1 MKRLL
6 LLALVLM
13 ALPSPLLAAVAEAF
27 PQPNGL
33 RLIVESDEATDI
45 VAIDLLLDISAEDE
59 PARQAGIRAL
69 TQRLLMRGTTNE
81 SGESMAR
88 RLAAVGGVADASAGL
103 DYVEIYAVVPSD
115 GFEVA
120 LELLADAV
128 RNPAFSPEAVDRQKV
143 AAVEA
148 ADAFCQDPFQETYL
162 AFREGFYRSHPY
174 ARPTF
179 GEPASLDSITRQ
191 DIVAF
196 HAAYYLPGKA
206 VLAICGGVDQVRA
219 RRAVRSL
226 LGNWGGGEAPPR
238 PEATVAPLA
247 SSELVARE
255 LPTNL
260 AYMVLGFPAP
270 LADAPHYYA
279 MQLIDG
285 LLTGGSRARL
295 PRALR
300 DQRSLAYHVS
310 SFYPTLREPS
320 HLAIYTATDRQHLDL
335 AKAAVLDVLTDLRQE
350 PVPEEELARTK
361 RHLIGSYL
369 LSHQRMKDQAFAL
382 AWYELLGL
390 GSDFEE
396 RYAASLQAVTP
407 AQVQEAAQTFLQRFV
422 LAITL
427 PTG

>member
-6 LLALVLM
+6 LLALLLI

-45 VAIDLLLDISAEDE
+45 VAIDLLLDISADDE
-59 PARQAGIRAL
+59 PAQHGGIRAL

-81 SGESMAR
+81 SGEFMAR
-88 RLAAVGGVADASAGL
+88 RLAAVGGVADATAGL

-128 RNPAFSPEAVDRQKV
+128 RNPAFSSEEVDRQKAV
-143 AAVEA
+143 AIEA
-148 ADAFCQDPFQETYL
+148 ADAFRQDPFQETYL
-162 AFREGFYRSHPY
+162 AFRDGFYGSHPY

-179 GEPASLDSITRQ
+179 GESVSLGSITRQ

-196 HAAYYLPGKA
+196 HAAHYLPGKA
-206 VLAICGGVDQVRA
+206 VLAICGGVDQARA

-226 LGNWGGGEAPPR
+226 LGDWGGGEAPPR
-238 PEATVAPLA
+238 PDTTVAPLA

-260 AYMVLGFPAP
+260 AYMVIGFPAP
-270 LADAPHYYA
+270 VADAPDYYA

-285 LLTGGSRARL
+285 LLTGGSSARL
-295 PRALR
+295 PQVLR

-320 HLAIYTATDRQHLDL
+320 HLAVYTATDAQHLDL
-335 AKAAVLDVLTDLRQE
+335 AKAAVLDVLADLCQE
-350 PVPEEELARTK
+350 PVPDEELARAK
-361 RHLIGSYL
+361 RCLIGSYL

-390 GSDFEE
+390 GSNFEE
-396 RYAASLQAVTP
+396 RYAASIQAVTP